1 MNIMLR
7 TYLTLRG
14 HILLDILQRH
24 MYKVV
29 NGHLQC
35 RHTYI
40 CLAAIVRVSEPLN
53 VLLPPSQYLSLSLYD
68 CGNANE
74 TQTLNG
80 SCHKKQLHWFF
91 LDKNNANYNYFTAF
105 IRRHVFFFNQIS
117 RILASLRG
125 NKKSS
130 FDFSLYNFVLT
141 PVYSSQCDQ
150 QLRATTLYMGP
161 FRDTCYDCGIFF
173 VGPAWNNCIGELSAL
188 SIQREVRDQRD
199 GYTCVYITYTLS
211 RYPF

>member
-1 MNIMLR
+1 MLR

-53 VLLPPSQYLSLSLYD
+53 VLLPPLSIYRYR
-68 CGNANE
+68 CTTME
-74 TQTLNG
+74 TLTKHRHLTDLVTKNNFID
-80 SCHKKQLHWFF
+80 FF
-91 LDKNNANYNYFTAF
+91 LDKNANCNYFTTF
-105 IRRHVFFFNQIS
+105 VRRHVFFFNQIS
-117 RILASLRG
+117 RVLGSLRG
-125 NKKSS
+125 NKMSS
-130 FDFSLYNFVLT
+130 LDFSLYNFVLT

-150 QLRATTLYMGP
+150 QLTWGLSAIRATTAES
-161 FRDTCYDCGIFF
+161 F
-173 VGPAWNNCIGELSAL
+173 S
-188 SIQREVRDQRD
+188 
-199 GYTCVYITYTLS
+199 
-211 RYPF
+211 